1 MNLFLK
7 IILFISIAMIIVNLV
22 KVDFN
27 NFSLENNAVAFTG
40 ILSSGIAAI
49 LISILIIS
57 KKSTKSIKKNKLTFV
72 YRIDGNFNVF
82 IIIIKN
88 FK

>member
-27 NFSLENNAVAFTG
+27 NFSLENNVVALTG
-40 ILSSGIAAI
+40 ILSSSIAAI

-57 KKSTKSIKKNKLTFV
+57 KKINKKYKE
-72 YRIDGNFNVF
+72 
-82 IIIIKN
+82 KN
-88 FK
+88 

>member
-1 MNLFLK
+1 
-7 IILFISIAMIIVNLV
+7 MIIVNLV

-27 NFSLENNAVAFTG
+27 NFSLENNTVAFTG

-57 KKSTKSIKKNKLTFV
+57 KKINKKYKE
-72 YRIDGNFNVF
+72 
-82 IIIIKN
+82 K
-88 FK
+88 

>member
-1 MNLFLK
+1 
-7 IILFISIAMIIVNLV
+7 MIIVNLV

-27 NFSLENNAVAFTG
+27 NFSLENNVVALTG

-57 KKSTKSIKKNKLTFV
+57 KKINKKYKE
-72 YRIDGNFNVF
+72 
-82 IIIIKN
+82 KN
-88 FK
+88 

>member
-40 ILSSGIAAI
+40 ILSSCIAAI

-57 KKSTKSIKKNKLTFV
+57 KKINKKYKE
-72 YRIDGNFNVF
+72 
-82 IIIIKN
+82 K
-88 FK
+88 

>member
-7 IILFISIAMIIVNLV
+7 IILFISIAMIIVNIL

-27 NFSLENNAVAFTG
+27 NFSLENNVVALTG
-40 ILSSGIAAI
+40 ILSSSIAAI

-57 KKSTKSIKKNKLTFV
+57 KKINKKYKE
-72 YRIDGNFNVF
+72 
-82 IIIIKN
+82 KN
-88 FK
+88 

>member
-7 IILFISIAMIIVNLV
+7 IILFISVAMIIVNLV

-27 NFSLENNAVAFTG
+27 NFSLENNVVALTG

-57 KKSTKSIKKNKLTFV
+57 KKINKKYKE
-72 YRIDGNFNVF
+72 
-82 IIIIKN
+82 KN
-88 FK
+88 

>member
-27 NFSLENNAVAFTG
+27 NFSLENNTVAFTG

-57 KKSTKSIKKNKLTFV
+57 KKINKKYKE
-72 YRIDGNFNVF
+72 
-82 IIIIKN
+82 K
-88 FK
+88 

>member
-1 MNLFLK
+1 
-7 IILFISIAMIIVNLV
+7 MIIVNLL

-57 KKSTKSIKKNKLTFV
+57 KKINKKYKE
-72 YRIDGNFNVF
+72 
-82 IIIIKN
+82 K
-88 FK
+88 

>member
-7 IILFISIAMIIVNLV
+7 IILFISIIMIIVNLV

-27 NFSLENNAVAFTG
+27 NFSLENNVVALTG
-40 ILSSGIAAI
+40 ILSSSIAAI

-57 KKSTKSIKKNKLTFV
+57 KKINKKYKE
-72 YRIDGNFNVF
+72 
-82 IIIIKN
+82 KN
-88 FK
+88 